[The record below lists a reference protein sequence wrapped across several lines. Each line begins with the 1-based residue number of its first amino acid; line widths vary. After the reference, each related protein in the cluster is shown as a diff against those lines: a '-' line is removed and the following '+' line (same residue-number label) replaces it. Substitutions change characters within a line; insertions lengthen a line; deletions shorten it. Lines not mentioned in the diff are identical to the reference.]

1 MLSRLAA
8 TNEHEARVVWGFGR
22 SCIAMVFD
30 TQEWKSGASFSVFG
44 PELATATANSR
55 GRACPAPLSCRS
67 YAPGSSAM
75 VSPYLDLVWF
85 GCAIK

>member
-30 TQEWKSGASFSVFG
+30 TQEWKSDASFSVFG
-44 PELATATANSR
+44 PELATATANST
-55 GRACPAPLSCRS
+55 GREPVPHLCR
-67 YAPGSSAM
+67 AVRMLLAHLPWC
-75 VSPYLDLVWF
+75 LVWF